1 MGLIASVVGVNKK
14 IDNYFNYNKLIIKN
28 KIHKMR
34 KISKYIEAIKGYIE
48 FRVGQNAKENFDLID
63 ISSPN
68 DLWFHISQ
76 QASCHVVATIPQ
88 DGRFAEPPGG
98 AKRRFSIDSPLGLS
112 TDNDTLDKRI
122 LKKIAVQGAVICKQ
136 CSRHKSESA
145 ICVMYTP
152 IKNVKKGG
160 NMGSVFVDEYKT
172 LVI

>member
-1 MGLIASVVGVNKK
+1 
-14 IDNYFNYNKLIIKN
+14 
-28 KIHKMR
+28 MR
-34 KISKYIEAIKGYIE
+34 KITKYIEAIKGYIE

-76 QASCHVVATIPQ
+76 QASCHVVATLPQ
-88 DGRFAEPPGG
+88 D
-98 AKRRFSIDSPLGLS
+98 
-112 TDNDTLDKRI
+112 DTLDKRI

-136 CSRHKSESA
+136 CSRQKSEKA

-160 NMGSVFVDEYKT
+160 NIGTVFVDEYRT
-172 LVI
+172 LFI